1 MKILVVEDELEL
13 AASICEYLGEKNF
26 NCEAAHDY
34 YTALEKIEEDD
45 YACIILDITLP
56 KGNGL
61 DVLRQLKQAG
71 KSDGVLIIS
80 ARSSVDDKVKGLQK
94 GADDYLA
101 KPFHL
106 SELSAR
112 ISAII
117 RRKSFDGNDVIRM
130 DDLVMNPGSRTILY
144 QETEIPLTPKEY
156 ELLLYFLS
164 NKNKVVTKEALAE
177 HLYGDGID
185 MPGDYDFLYSHVK
198 NLRKKFLKAGAPDYI
213 KAVYAM
219 GYKFSTKP

>member
-1 MKILVVEDELEL
+1 MKILIVEDEVEL
-13 AASICEYLGEKNF
+13 ASSICEYLSEKNF
-26 NCEAAHDY
+26 NCETAHDY
-34 YTALEKIEEDD
+34 YSALDKIDEQE

-80 ARSSVDDKVKGLQK
+80 ARSSVDDKVRGLQK

-112 ISAII
+112 LSAII
-117 RRKSFDGNDVIRM
+117 RRKSFDGNDIIRQ
-130 DDLVMNPGSRTILY
+130 DELIMNTGSRTITY
-144 QETEIPLTPKEY
+144 QDTEIPLTPKEY
-156 ELLLYFLS
+156 DLMLYFLS
-164 NKNKVVTKEALAE
+164 NKNKVITKEALTE

-198 NLRKKFLKAGAPDYI
+198 NLRKKFQKAGAPDYI
-213 KAVYAM
+213 KAVYGM

>member
-1 MKILVVEDELEL
+1 MKVLVVEDETEL

-26 NCEAAHDY
+26 SCETAHDY
-34 YTALEKIEEDD
+34 YSALEKIDQQE

-56 KGNGL
+56 QGNGL

-112 ISAII
+112 LSAII
-117 RRKSFDGNDVIRM
+117 RRKSFDGNEIIRL
-130 DDLVMNPGSRTILY
+130 DDLILNLGSRSLLFHD
-144 QETEIPLTPKEY
+144 TEIMLTPKEY
-156 ELLLYFLS
+156 DLLVYFLG
-164 NKNKVVTKEALAE
+164 NKNKVITKEALAE
-177 HLYGDGID
+177 HLYGDSAD
-185 MPGDYDFLYSHVK
+185 MPGDYDFLYSHIK
-198 NLRKKFLKAGAPDYI
+198 NLRKKFQKAGAPDYI
-213 KAVYAM
+213 KAVYGM
-219 GYKFSTKP
+219 GYKLSTKP

>member
-1 MKILVVEDELEL
+1 MKVLVVEDEAAL
-13 AASICEYLGEKNF
+13 ADSICEYLGEKHFSCDIAN
-26 NCEAAHDY
+26 DY
-34 YTALEKIEEDD
+34 FTALEKIEEHN

-56 KGNGL
+56 HGNGL
-61 DVLRQLKQAG
+61 DLLKELKQTG

-80 ARSSVDDKVKGLQK
+80 ARSSVDEKVKGLQK

-112 ISAII
+112 LSAII
-117 RRKSFDGNDVIRM
+117 RRKSFDGSGIIRL
-130 DDLVMNPGSRTILY
+130 DELIMNLGSRTLHFRDA
-144 QETEIPLTPKEY
+144 EIMLTPKEY

-164 NKNKVVTKEALAE
+164 NRNKVITKEALAE

-185 MPGDYDFLYSHVK
+185 MPGDYDFLYSHIK
-198 NLRKKFLKAGAPDYI
+198 NLRKKFANAGAPDYI
-213 KAVYAM
+213 KAVYGM
-219 GYKFSTKP
+219 GYKFVLKS